1 MKNLSFLSVV
11 KKCYIATSQ
20 ARRRM
25 FHASND
31 ATAIAKRAIFALH
44 REDLAEAER
53 LLKEAGKLLAAA
65 ATEAKTHPEL
75 RGQGPYHAALE
86 EYAEARLFQN
96 YLFKGDWKN
105 AEALKLDP
113 DIYLG
118 ALSDATGELVRY
130 AVRQATKG
138 NIKTVEKA
146 RVVVEAT
153 VGFILELDLTGDLRQ
168 KGDQAKR
175 NLRTLEEMMY
185 QISLVRGG
193 TALGVGALK
202 GVKT

>member
-11 KKCYIATSQ
+11 KKRYINVSQ

-31 ATAIAKRAIFALH
+31 ATAIAKRAIFAFH
-44 REDLAEAER
+44 REDPVEADR
-53 LLKEAGKLLAAA
+53 LLKEASKLLTAAA
-65 ATEAKTHPEL
+65 AEAKKYPEL

-86 EYAEARLFQN
+86 EYAEALLLEN
-96 YLFKGDWKN
+96 YLSKGDWKN

-138 NIKTVEKA
+138 NTKAVEKA
-146 RVVVEAT
+146 REVVEAT

-185 QISLVRGG
+185 QVSLVKRS
-193 TALGVGALK
+193 
-202 GVKT
+202 

>member
-1 MKNLSFLSVV
+1 MKNLSFLSPV
-11 KKCYIATSQ
+11 KKRYVDVSQ

-31 ATAIAKRAIFALH
+31 AVAIAKRAIFAFH
-44 REDLAEAER
+44 REDPTEAER
-53 LLKEAGKLLAAA
+53 LLKEANKLLTAAA
-65 ATEAKTHPEL
+65 AEAKKYPEL

-86 EYAEARLFQN
+86 EYAEALLLQN
-96 YLFKGDWKN
+96 YLSKGDWKN
-105 AEALKLDP
+105 AEALKLDA

-138 NIKTVEKA
+138 NTKAVEKA
-146 RVVVEAT
+146 REVVEAT

-185 QISLVRGG
+185 QVSLVR
-193 TALGVGALK
+193 V
-202 GVKT
+202 GVKGDRG

>member
-1 MKNLSFLSVV
+1 MKNLAFLLSI
-11 KKCYIATSQ
+11 KKGYEAVSQ

-44 REDLAEAER
+44 REDTVAAAS
-53 LLKEAGKLLAAA
+53 LLKEATNLLKVAAA
-65 ATEAKTHPEL
+65 EAKKYPEL

-86 EYAEARLFQN
+86 EYAEALLFEN
-96 YLFKGDWKN
+96 YLTKGDWKN
-105 AEALKLDP
+105 SEALKLDP

-118 ALSDATGELVRY
+118 ALSDATGELVRF

-138 NIKTVEKA
+138 NLKAVEKA
-146 RVVVEAT
+146 REVVEVT

-185 QISLVRGG
+185 QVSLVR
-193 TALGVGALK
+193 K
-202 GVKT
+202 

>member
-1 MKNLSFLSVV
+1 MKKLSFLSSV
-11 KKCYIATSQ
+11 KKRYGAVSQ
-20 ARRRM
+20 ARRHM

-31 ATAIAKRAIFALH
+31 ATAVAKRAIFALQ
-44 REDLAEAER
+44 REDLLAASQLIKEANNLITKAAAEA
-53 LLKEAGKLLAAA
+53 KKY
-65 ATEAKTHPEL
+65 PEL

-86 EYAEARLFQN
+86 EYAEALLFEN
-96 YLFKGDWKN
+96 FLNKGDWKN
-105 AEALKLDP
+105 SEALKLDP

-138 NIKTVEKA
+138 NIKAVE
-146 RVVVEAT
+146 RVRETVEAT
-153 VGFILELDLTGDLRQ
+153 IGFILELDLTGDLRQ

-185 QISLVRGG
+185 QVSLVRR
-193 TALGVGALK
+193 
-202 GVKT
+202 

>member
-1 MKNLSFLSVV
+1 MQNLSFLAAV
-11 KKCYIATSQ
+11 KKRYVAVSQ

-31 ATAIAKRAIFALH
+31 ATALAKRAIFAFH
-44 REDLAEAER
+44 REDSSEAGK
-53 LLKEAGKLLAAA
+53 LLKEAGELLKAAA
-65 ATEAKTHPEL
+65 AESKAHPEL

-86 EYAEARLFQN
+86 EYAEALLLEN
-96 YLFKGDWKN
+96 YLLKGDWKN

-138 NIKTVEKA
+138 NIKAVEKA
-146 RVVVEAT
+146 REVVEST

-175 NLRTLEEMMY
+175 NLRTLEEMVY
-185 QISLVRGG
+185 QIGLAKR
-193 TALGVGALK
+193 
-202 GVKT
+202 

>member
-1 MKNLSFLSVV
+1 MKSLSFLSAV
-11 KKCYIATSQ
+11 KKRYAGCSQ

-44 REDLAEAER
+44 REDLAEAEQ
-53 LLKEAGKLLAAA
+53 LIKEARKLLI
-65 ATEAKTHPEL
+65 EAVNETKAHPEL
-75 RGQGPYHAALE
+75 RGQGPYHAGLE
-86 EYAEARLFQN
+86 EYAEALLFQN
-96 YLFKGDWKN
+96 YLTKGDWKN
-105 AEALKLDP
+105 TEALSLDP

-138 NIKTVEKA
+138 SVKAVEKA
-146 RVVVEAT
+146 REVVEAT
-153 VGFILELDLTGDLRQ
+153 VGFILELDLTGELRQ

-185 QISLVRGG
+185 QISLVR
-193 TALGVGALK
+193 K
-202 GVKT
+202 

>member
-1 MKNLSFLSVV
+1 MKNLSFLTTV
-11 KKCYIATSQ
+11 KKRYFACSQ
-20 ARRRM
+20 ARRRL

-31 ATAIAKRAIFALH
+31 ATAVAKRAIFALH
-44 REDLAEAER
+44 REDADEAGR
-53 LLKEAGKLLAAA
+53 LLKEAKDLLVLAAA
-65 ATEAKTHPEL
+65 ETKAHPEL

-86 EYAEARLFQN
+86 EYAEARLFEN
-96 YLFKGDWKN
+96 YLTKGDWKN
-105 AEALKLDP
+105 SETLKLDP

-138 NIKTVEKA
+138 NIKAVEKA
-146 RVVVEAT
+146 RESVETT

-185 QISLVRGG
+185 QIGLVGQRYG
-193 TALGVGALK
+193 
-202 GVKT
+202 

>member
-1 MKNLSFLSVV
+1 MKIPSFFLPI
-11 KKCYIATSQ
+11 KKRYIACEQ

-44 REDLAEAER
+44 RDDLMAATA
-53 LLKEAGKLLAAA
+53 LLKEARGLLIAA
-65 ATEAKTHPEL
+65 ESEVKKHPEL
-75 RGQGPYHAALE
+75 RGQGPYRAGLE
-86 EYAEARLFQN
+86 EYAEALLFEN
-96 YLFKGDWKN
+96 YLAKGDWKN
-105 AEALKLDP
+105 AEALKFDP

-130 AVRQATKG
+130 AVRQATIG
-138 NIKTVEKA
+138 NIKAVEKA
-146 RVVVEAT
+146 RATVEAT

-175 NLRTLEEMMY
+175 NLRALEEMMY
-185 QISLVRGG
+185 QIGLARR
-193 TALGVGALK
+193 
-202 GVKT
+202 

>member
-1 MKNLSFLSVV
+1 MKNLSFLSVIQKRYV
-11 KKCYIATSQ
+11 DCSQ

-44 REDLAEAER
+44 REAPAEAIA
-53 LLKEAGKLLAAA
+53 LLKEANGLINKAAL
-65 ATEAKTHPEL
+65 EAKKYPEL

-86 EYAEARLFQN
+86 EYAEALLLQN
-96 YLFKGDWKN
+96 YLVKGDWKN
-105 AEALKLDP
+105 VEALKLDA

-138 NIKTVEKA
+138 NIKEVEKA
-146 RVVVEAT
+146 REMVEAT
-153 VGFILELDLTGDLRQ
+153 VGFILELDLIGDLRQ

-185 QISLVRGG
+185 QVSLVR
-193 TALGVGALK
+193 K
-202 GVKT
+202 GV

>member
-1 MKNLSFLSVV
+1 MKNLSFLSTV
-11 KKCYIATSQ
+11 KKRYVAVSQ

-44 REDLAEAER
+44 REDLAEASR
-53 LLKEAGKLLAAA
+53 LLKEASKLLSTAAA
-65 ATEAKTHPEL
+65 EAKKYPEL
-75 RGQGPYHAALE
+75 RGQGPYHAGLE
-86 EYAEARLFQN
+86 EYAEALLFEN
-96 YLFKGDWKN
+96 YLSKGDWKK

-138 NIKTVEKA
+138 NIKAVEKA
-146 RVVVEAT
+146 RAVVEAT

-185 QISLVRGG
+185 QVSLVRGG
-193 TALGVGALK
+193 QRGFILGR
-202 GVKT
+202 

>member
-1 MKNLSFLSVV
+1 MKNLSFLSTI
-11 KKCYIATSQ
+11 KKRYVAVSQ
-20 ARRRM
+20 ARRHM

-44 REDLAEAER
+44 REDLPEAAA
-53 LLKEAGKLLAAA
+53 LLKEAGGLISKAAA
-65 ATEAKTHPEL
+65 EAKKYPEL

-86 EYAEARLFQN
+86 EYAEALLLQN
-96 YLFKGDWKN
+96 YLAKGDWKN
-105 AEALKLDP
+105 AEALKLDA
-113 DIYLG
+113 DIFLG

-138 NIKTVEKA
+138 NLKTVEKA
-146 RVVVEAT
+146 RETVEAT

-185 QISLVRGG
+185 QISLVR
-193 TALGVGALK
+193 K
-202 GVKT
+202 N